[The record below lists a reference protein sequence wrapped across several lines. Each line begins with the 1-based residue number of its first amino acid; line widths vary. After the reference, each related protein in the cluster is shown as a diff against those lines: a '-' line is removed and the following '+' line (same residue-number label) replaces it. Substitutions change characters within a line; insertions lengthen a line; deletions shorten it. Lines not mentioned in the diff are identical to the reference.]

1 LTLDEVVAAVQEGF
15 DAGMAASGGRIVVRQ
30 LLTAM
35 RHQARSMEIAEL
47 AIAWRDRGVAGFDIA
62 GAEAGFPPTR
72 HLDAFEYLQR
82 ENAHFTIHAG
92 EAFGLPSIWQAIQW
106 CGADR
111 LGHGVRIIDDI
122 TVNDDGSVELGL
134 LAAYVRDKRIPLE
147 MCPSSNI
154 QTGAAESFAEHPIG
168 LLTDLRFR
176 VTVNTDNR
184 LMSGTSMTHEMFGLV
199 EAFGYSLEDLRWF
212 TINAMKS
219 AFLPFDERL
228 AIIDQVVKPG
238 YAALING

>member
-1 LTLDEVVAAVQEGF
+1 
-15 DAGMAASGGRIVVRQ
+15 M
-30 LLTAM
+30 
-35 RHQARSMEIAEL
+35 
-47 AIAWRDRGVAGFDIA
+47 
-62 GAEAGFPPTR
+62 
-72 HLDAFEYLQR
+72 
-82 ENAHFTIHAG
+82 
-92 EAFGLPSIWQAIQW
+92 
-106 CGADR
+106 
-111 LGHGVRIIDDI
+111 RIIDDI
-122 TVNDDGSVELGL
+122 TVNDDGSVELGR

-184 LMSGTSMTHEMFGLV
+184 LMSGTSMTDEMFALV
-199 EAFGYSLEDLRWF
+199 NAFGYTLDDLRWF

-228 AIIDQVVKPG
+228 AIIDDVVKPG
-238 YAALING
+238 YAALISG